1 MIAAP
6 VSLLIASR
14 VLGALVFG
22 MAVLGK
28 LHHREEFV
36 GVVANYRLVPE
47 LLAPVVA
54 WLVVALET
62 AVVLSL
68 ATGVGLA
75 VGAGLAV
82 ILLCGFA
89 VAMTINLARGRRE
102 IDCGCF
108 QSALRQRLSVPLIVR
123 NLVLTVAILPLI
135 EAGARSAWLVPL
147 LGGEMQSAALL
158 QVLDGMA
165 GGSVLFVLY
174 QVFGQMLALR
184 DAAEATRKRFA

>member
-1 MIAAP
+1 MSIDP
-6 VSLLIASR
+6 SILITSR

-22 MAVLGK
+22 MAALGK
-28 LHHREEFV
+28 LHHRDELV

-47 LLAPVVA
+47 PLVRVVA

-62 AVVLSL
+62 VVVLSL

-75 VGAGLAV
+75 AGAGLAV
-82 ILLCGFA
+82 VLLCGFA
-89 VAMTINLARGRRE
+89 LAMTINLARGRQE

-123 NLVLTVAILPLI
+123 NLVLTAAILPLF
-135 EAGARSAWLVPL
+135 EAGARSAPLVPL
-147 LGGEMQSAALL
+147 PGGEMQFASLL
-158 QVLDGMA
+158 QVIDGVA
-165 GGSVLFVLY
+165 GGIVLFVLY
-174 QVFGQMLALR
+174 QVFSQMLALR

>member
-1 MIAAP
+1 MSFDPSI
-6 VSLLIASR
+6 LIASR

-28 LHHREEFV
+28 LHHRDEFV

-47 LLAPVVA
+47 PLVSLVA

-62 AVVLSL
+62 VVVLSL

-75 VGAGLAV
+75 AGAGLSV

-89 VAMTINLARGRRE
+89 LAMTINLARGRQE

-123 NLVLTVAILPLI
+123 NLVLTAAILPLS
-135 EAGARSAWLVPL
+135 EAGARSARLVPL
-147 LGGEMQSAALL
+147 LAGEMQSASLL
-158 QVLDGMA
+158 QVLDGVA
-165 GGSVLFVLY
+165 GGIVLFVLY
-174 QVFGQMLALR
+174 QVFSQLLALQH
-184 DAAEATRKRFA
+184 AAEATRKRFA

>member
-1 MIAAP
+1 MSIDP
-6 VSLLIASR
+6 SILIASR

-28 LHHREEFV
+28 LHHRDEFV

-47 LLAPVVA
+47 PLVPVVA

-62 AVVLSL
+62 VVVLSL
-68 ATGVGLA
+68 ATGVRLA
-75 VGAGLAV
+75 AGAGLAV
-82 ILLCGFA
+82 ILLSGFA
-89 VAMTINLARGRRE
+89 LAMTINLARGRQE

-123 NLVLTVAILPLI
+123 NLALTAAILPLV
-135 EAGARSAWLVPL
+135 EAGARSARLLPL
-147 LGGEMQSAALL
+147 LRGEMQSASLL
-158 QVLDGMA
+158 QVLDGVA
-165 GGSVLFVLY
+165 GGTVLFVLY
-174 QVFGQMLALR
+174 QVFSQMLALQ

>member
-1 MIAAP
+1 MSIDP
-6 VSLLIASR
+6 SILIASR

-28 LHHREEFV
+28 LHHRDEFV

-47 LLAPVVA
+47 PLVPAVA

-62 AVVLSL
+62 VVVLSL

-75 VGAGLAV
+75 AGTGLAV

-89 VAMTINLARGRRE
+89 LAMTINLARGRRE

-108 QSALRQRLSVPLIVR
+108 QSALRQRLSAPLIVR
-123 NLVLTVAILPLI
+123 NLVLAAATLPLL
-135 EAGARSAWLVPL
+135 EAGARFAPLVPL
-147 LGGEMQSAALL
+147 PGGEMQSASLL
-158 QVLDGMA
+158 QVLDGVA
-165 GGSVLFVLY
+165 GGTVLFVLY
-174 QVFGQMLALR
+174 QVFSQMLALR